1 MAFRFQRRVTLAPGV
16 RVNFGLRGPSLSV
29 GPRGASVTI
38 GQRGVYS
45 NAGIPGTGLSMRRRI
60 DAPAGRTQNRSTP
73 GGTAAGLSDFRMR
86 VCGDGAVSLLS
97 AQEEPLSQAEIRRL
111 RAQSPKAIEQGLE
124 QAVAAINADLDAC
137 LGVHLATP
145 SPIFRLIP
153 VPPDP
158 GSPPTAPNAKA
169 VGFWDRLLFRRAKI
183 ERENAR
189 MVAQHERQLAD
200 WHQRMRAH
208 EREALRVAEVNARLR
223 EGQQEN
229 MEAALADQL
238 RQITW
243 AKETQIAFDFGDDSS
258 TLALD
263 VDLPTLDEM
272 PHRTASMPARGINL
286 RMTKRSDT
294 QRRRDFIRLVT
305 GTCFRVAG
313 EAFAR
318 LPTVEEVTVSGFT
331 QRIDPATGAE
341 RDIHVISV
349 RIARTEWGAI
359 DFDALSLVEPEQALE
374 RFELRWKPTRNATLG
389 EIEPH

>member
-60 DAPAGRTQNRSTP
+60 DASAGKTQSHSKL
-73 GGTAAGLSDFRMR
+73 GTAADLSGFRMR
-86 VCGDGAVSLLS
+86 ISEDGTISLLS
-97 AQEEPLSQAEIRRL
+97 AHEEPLSPAEIRRL

-145 SPIFRLIP
+145 PPMFSPVRAP
-153 VPPDP
+153 ADP
-158 GSPPTAPNAKA
+158 RSPPTKPNAKA
-169 VGFWDRLLFRRAKI
+169 VGFWDRLLFRSAKI

-189 MVAQHERQLAD
+189 MVAEHESLLAG

-208 EREALRVAEVNARLR
+208 EREALRIAEFNAGLR
-223 EGQQEN
+223 EGRQEI
-229 MEAALADQL
+229 MEAALADHL
-238 RQITW
+238 RQIAW
-243 AKETQIAFDFGDDSS
+243 AKETQIAFDFGEDSK

-263 VDLPTLDEM
+263 VNLPTLDEM

-286 RMTKRSDT
+286 RMTKRSDP

-341 RDIHVISV
+341 RDVHVISV

-359 DFDALSLVEPEQALE
+359 DFDALGLVEPEQALE
-374 RFELRWKPTRNATLG
+374 RFRLRWKPTRNATLS

>member
-29 GPRGASVTI
+29 GPRGASVSI
-38 GQRGVYS
+38 GQRGIYS

-60 DAPAGRTQNRSTP
+60 DAPAGRTQNRSRQDMP
-73 GGTAAGLSDFRMR
+73 ADLSDFRMR
-86 VCGDGAVSLLS
+86 VAEDGIISLLS
-97 AQEEPLSQAEIRRL
+97 AQEEPLSPAEIRRL
-111 RAQSPKAIEQGLE
+111 RAQSPKAIESGLE

-137 LGVHLATP
+137 MSVHLATP
-145 SPIFRLIP
+145 SPIFKPIP
-153 VPPDP
+153 TPPGP
-158 GSPPTAPNAKA
+158 GNPPMAPVAKT

-189 MVAQHERQLAD
+189 MVAENESLLAD
-200 WHQRMRAH
+200 WHQRVRAH
-208 EREALRVAEVNARLR
+208 EREALRIAEFNAGLR
-223 EGQQEN
+223 EGRQEI

-243 AKETQIAFDFGDDSS
+243 AKETQIAFDFGEDSK

-286 RMTKRSDT
+286 RMTKRSDP

-305 GTCFRVAG
+305 GICFRVAG

-318 LPTVEEVTVSGFT
+318 LPTVGEVTVTGFT

-341 RDIHVISV
+341 RDVHVISV

-374 RFELRWKPTRNATLG
+374 RFRLRWKPTRNATLS